1 MGINENQELERM
13 KALRLQEITIEEGKN
28 KITMDGNGKVIAP
41 NTPKAR
47 EQQARE
53 QQAREQQ
60 SNNHEAEKQ
69 NEEFKLKEKEL
80 QELKRQIE
88 GEKSEIIALEGLINK
103 KKSENYKSD
112 KLAKREENLR
122 LRKEQYNNHLK
133 EYEKLKSELD
143 NL

>member
-1 MGINENQELERM
+1 
-13 KALRLQEITIEEGKN
+13 
-28 KITMDGNGKVIAP
+28 MDGNGKVIAP
-41 NTPKAR
+41 NTPKAREQQAREQQAREQQAREQQAREQQAREQQAR

-69 NEEFKLKEKEL
+69 NEEFKLKEKL

-88 GEKSEIIALEGLINK
+88 GEKSEIIVLEKIINK
-103 KKSENYKSD
+103 NKSKNYKSD

-122 LRKEQYNNHLK
+122 LRKDQYNKHLK

>member
-1 MGINENQELERM
+1 
-13 KALRLQEITIEEGKN
+13 
-28 KITMDGNGKVIAP
+28 MDGNGKVIAP
-41 NTPKAR
+41 NTPKAREQQAREQQAR

-69 NEEFKLKEKEL
+69 NEEFKLKEKL

-88 GEKSEIIALEGLINK
+88 GEKSEIIVLEKIINK
-103 KKSENYKSD
+103 NKSKNYKSD

-122 LRKEQYNNHLK
+122 LRKDQYNKHLK

>member
-1 MGINENQELERM
+1 
-13 KALRLQEITIEEGKN
+13 
-28 KITMDGNGKVIAP
+28 MDGNGKVIAS
-41 NTPKAR
+41 NTPKAGEQQAREQQAREQQTREQQAR